1 MQAMYKRARFRS
13 FASALCAA
21 MLCLTCGLAWWNS
34 ASADSVGKKDLAE
47 RQGAIVKGEL
57 PESDGFFPPGVGADI
72 ASSQC
77 LICHSAG
84 MILTQP
90 PLKKDEWRA
99 EISKMR
105 TVYGAPI
112 PEDQVDR
119 LAEYL
124 KNINGRE

>member
-1 MQAMYKRARFRS
+1 MLKTTRFIRLIP
-13 FASALCAA
+13 ALVSVA
-21 MLCLTCGLAWWNS
+21 MLLAGGIAWWS
-34 ASADSVGKKDLAE
+34 TARADVAAKKDAVS
-47 RQGAIVKGEL
+47 RQGAIVKVEL
-57 PESDGFFPPGVGADI
+57 PSSDESFPPGVGADI

-77 LICHSAG
+77 LICHSAA

-90 PLKKDEWRA
+90 PLKRDEWRA
-99 EISKMR
+99 EITKMR

-112 PEDQVDR
+112 LQDQVEA